1 MKRLYFG
8 TDGIRGKFGGPVIN
22 ASFAFQLGSAVGQW
36 LQSNRTH
43 AADDTVLI
51 GRDTRGS
58 GAALVAAVAAGL
70 EQAGWQVR
78 DLGVVPTPAVSRAVK
93 QRGAALGVM
102 VTASH
107 NPAEDNGIKFFNARG
122 VKLTD
127 NQEHAIEQA
136 LTLVTHSVG
145 VYSQPESLS
154 DAGPAYIAAA
164 SALLPAGA
172 LQGWRIVLDTAN
184 GATCAT
190 SPVVLRALG
199 AEVVGIGDAPN
210 GSNIN
215 ANVGSEHPE
224 ALAARVLATGARL
237 GVAHDGDGDRC
248 VLCDER
254 GGVLDGDEVLTM
266 LATHALAQG
275 RLVKRTLVVTVQ
287 SNLGVDAA
295 VAAAGG
301 QVSRTA
307 VGDRYVSEEMLANGA
322 MLGGESSGHVICA
335 EVAPTGDGL
344 VAALKVIE
352 VMLATGRPLSELR
365 QVLQK
370 FPQGT
375 LALHVKDKRPL
386 ETLPAVTA
394 VIAELEH
401 ALGTRGRLLVRYS
414 GTESKLRLL
423 VEGPNDAVVAEGLAR
438 LEKAVRADLEVV

>member
-1 MKRLYFG
+1 M
-8 TDGIRGKFGGPVIN
+8 
-22 ASFAFQLGSAVGQW
+22 
-36 LQSNRTH
+36 
-43 AADDTVLI
+43 
-51 GRDTRGS
+51 
-58 GAALVAAVAAGL
+58 
-70 EQAGWQVR
+70 
-78 DLGVVPTPAVSRAVK
+78 
-93 QRGAALGVM
+93 
-102 VTASH
+102 
-107 NPAEDNGIKFFNARG
+107 
-122 VKLTD
+122 KLTD
-127 NQEHAIEQA
+127 EQEYAIEQA
-136 LTLVTHSVG
+136 LAFVPPAVG
-145 VYSQPESLS
+145 VHPQLESLS
-154 DAGPAYIAAA
+154 DAGAAYIAAA
-164 SALLPAGA
+164 LALLPAGS

-190 SPVVLRALG
+190 SPAVLRALG
-199 AEVVGIGDAPN
+199 AEVVGIGDAPD

-248 VLCDER
+248 ILCDER
-254 GGVLDGDEVLTM
+254 GAVLDGDEVLTL

-295 VAAAGG
+295 VVAAGG
-301 QVSRTA
+301 QVRRTA
-307 VGDRYVSEEMLANGA
+307 VGDRYVSEEMLASGA

-375 LALHVKDKRPL
+375 RALRVKDKRPL

-394 VIAELEH
+394 VIAELERE
-401 ALGTRGRLLVRYS
+401 LGTRGRLLVRYS

-423 VEGPNDAVVAEGLAR
+423 VEGPSDAAVAEGLAR
-438 LEKAVRADLEVV
+438 LEKAVRADLEAV